1 MAKEIFF
8 NAARSKAI
16 EDNAIVSGLVDTNGR
31 LILSKFNGQ
40 TVDAGSVKG
49 PKGDDARYPLPD
61 NTSSVPAYIR
71 IVTLDGFNSTN
82 GANYNFELSGLG
94 NFGTAARSTILV
106 HASQRGVNGHS
117 IKAWG
122 WDLRPGVEVYLKNQG
137 DYLFEVWLKVPAYN
151 ISASLLELSGWRAT
165 RNLDGKTSTAPSNLV
180 GVPIFSATPVSS
192 STADYNTD
200 GTITVKAVDD
210 STFKTGLL
218 EATYRAGKA
227 RVKIDGVLSS
237 EAYSWLGRYD
247 PYGSREV
254 SLMRTSS
261 GWVITGQK
269 EDGYARLQYGSNWSS
284 YSDNGGNWGGG
295 AKAIRLPS
303 GIVVL
308 KGMLLSGSA
317 PADTQLIATLPPG
330 FRPDTTGLF
339 PVEMGE
345 GARTVRITQDGGVYV
360 YGAGW
365 PSSWLSLDG
374 IAFPSAGVANW
385 APIGTL
391 GTSWGPS
398 FGKDA
403 SWATQFGE
411 PSIWKDPYGFVWYRG
426 LVKVLSTVSA
436 DNTPII
442 NMPAELRAP
451 SSRSEHIRGTG
462 NNAYAGLGGN
472 WDIGLVWK
480 PNSPSSVGSWISLG
494 GVITKTTDAYS
505 LNPWATKTPK
515 LINGYAPYSINFTQP
530 NYLLREDGLRVL
542 TGLLGG
548 GGTGG
553 KNAWRFSEKEMFAE
567 DGHLTIPLIAVNAR
581 GRLTINPSWIDGD
594 ADRGAL
600 YINSVADGWCSIDNR
615 VYMP

>member
-8 NAARSKAI
+8 NASRSKAI
-16 EDNAIVSGLVDTNGR
+16 EDNAIVSGLVDANGN

-40 TVDAGSVKG
+40 TVNAGSVKG
-49 PKGDDARYPLPD
+49 PKGD
-61 NTSSVPAYIR
+61 PA
-71 IVTLDGFNSTN
+71 
-82 GANYNFELSGLG
+82 
-94 NFGTAARSTILV
+94 TI
-106 HASQRGVNGHS
+106 
-117 IKAWG
+117 
-122 WDLRPGVEVYLKNQG
+122 
-137 DYLFEVWLKVPAYN
+137 
-151 ISASLLELSGWRAT
+151 
-165 RNLDGKTSTAPSNLV
+165 
-180 GVPIFSATPVSS
+180 VSS
-192 STADYNTD
+192 PTAEYNTD

-210 STFKTGLL
+210 STFKTGVL
-218 EATYRAGKA
+218 EASYRAGKA

-254 SLMRTSS
+254 SLMRTAS

-269 EDGYARLQYGSNWSS
+269 EDGYARLEYGSNWSS
-284 YSDNGGNWGGG
+284 YSDNAGNWGGG

-308 KGMLLSGSA
+308 KGMLLSESA
-317 PADTQLIATLPPG
+317 PADAQLIVTLPPG
-330 FRPDTTGLF
+330 FRPDKTGLF
-339 PVEMGE
+339 PVEMGDT
-345 GARTVRITQDGGVYV
+345 ARTVRITQDGGIYV
-360 YGAGW
+360 YGSGW
-365 PSSWLSLDG
+365 PTSWLSLDG
-374 IAFPSAGVANW
+374 IAFPSAGVADW
-385 APIGTL
+385 APVGTQ

-403 SWATQFGE
+403 SWVAQFGE

-442 NMPAELRAP
+442 NMPVELRVP

-462 NNAYAGLGGN
+462 NTTYAGLGGN

-494 GVITKTTDAYS
+494 GVITKTTEAYS
-505 LNPWATKTPK
+505 LNPWAAKTPK
-515 LINGYAPYSINFTQP
+515 LINGYTPYNAEHTQP

-542 TGLLGG
+542 NGLLAG
-548 GGTGG
+548 GGTGS
-553 KNAWRFSEKEMFAE
+553 KNVWRFAEKEMFAE
-567 DGHLTIPLIAVNAR
+567 DGFLTIPTMATNTR
-581 GRLTINPSWIDGD
+581 GRLTINPSWLDGD
-594 ADRGAL
+594 NDRGAL
-600 YINSVADGWCSIDNR
+600 YINSVPDGWCSIDNR